1 MSEPI
6 SDPMSEMDPREA
18 EIDSLLRRSMAA
30 PVPLLPPDFDQ
41 VVAREARRRSQG
53 PQRYGRILLAGYG
66 VMSAAVSV
74 VLMRGQGL
82 GWGMIAA
89 MTLGSLAVVEA
100 VRRLRR
106 KQLEVAAAT
115 WQEHRG

>member
-1 MSEPI
+1 
-6 SDPMSEMDPREA
+6 
-18 EIDSLLRRSMAA
+18 
-30 PVPLLPPDFDQ
+30 
-41 VVAREARRRSQG
+41 
-53 PQRYGRILLAGYG
+53 
-66 VMSAAVSV
+66 
-74 VLMRGQGL
+74 
-82 GWGMIAA
+82 MIAA